1 MTLPDPSQPLAPDAA
16 AEAFATI
23 FDGKIAD
30 EALAA
35 FLVTLADR
43 GETVDEI
50 VAAVLAMRARMIP
63 GPQAPDAIDVCGT
76 GGDGKHSLNVS
87 TAVSLV
93 VAACGVKVA
102 KHGNRAASSSSGAA
116 DVLAALGVPE
126 LPMERLGAC
135 LDEVGITFLH
145 AARHHPAMARVA
157 PVRRALGRRTIFNLL
172 GPLAN
177 PAGVKR
183 QLVGVS
189 SHDAVAP
196 IAEALD
202 QLGAVSAMVVHG
214 DGYDELAVTGA
225 SRSVRFRRHKSDDL
239 GASVAYTFGEMT
251 PDIAGLALW
260 PAQELAGGNA
270 DYNAARLRALLTGE
284 RGAYYDIV
292 VLNAAAALTV
302 ASDAEMSLATAA
314 RQAREALAS
323 GAAQDILAR
332 WSAFR

>member
-1 MTLPDPSQPLAPDAA
+1 MTALPDPSRPLAADAA
-16 AEAFATI
+16 ATAFAAI
-23 FDGKIAD
+23 LDGQVAD
-30 EALAA
+30 DALAA
-35 FLVTLADR
+35 FLVALAER

-50 VAAVLAMRARMIP
+50 VAAATVLRQRQNP

-76 GGDGKHSLNVS
+76 GGDGKHSLNIS

-126 LPMERLGAC
+126 LPLDRLGPC
-135 LDEVGITFLH
+135 LDTVGITFLH

-177 PAGVKR
+177 PAGVRR
-183 QLVGVS
+183 QLVGVF
-189 SHDAVAP
+189 AP
-196 IAEALD
+196 GWTRPMAEAL
-202 QLGAVSAMVVHG
+202 QALGSTRAMVVHG
-214 DGYDELAVTGA
+214 DGYDELTVTGISHYA
-225 SRSVRFRRHKSDDL
+225 LAAETISEGELTPERLGLSRHD
-239 GASVAYTFGEMT
+239 AA
-251 PDIAGLALW
+251 A
-260 PAQELAGGNA
+260 LAGGDA
-270 DYNAARLRALLTGE
+270 AYNAARLRALLAGE
-284 RGAYYDIV
+284 TGAYHDIV

-302 ASDAEMSLATAA
+302 ADPALSLAAA
-314 RQAREALAS
+314 ATSARAALAE
-323 GAAQDILAR
+323 GAAADTLAR